1 MAKNKIGLLHST
13 RPLDYPSSMSLYER
27 ESLAAKAKLAADK
40 KKRKR
45 PRPARGANPQTL
57 PGP

>member
-1 MAKNKIGLLHST
+1 MAKNKIGSLHST
-13 RPLDYPSSMSLYER
+13 RPLDYTSMSQYER
-27 ESLAAKAKLAADK
+27 ESLASKAKLAADK

-45 PRPARGANPQTL
+45 PRPAGGANPQTL